1 MMPKCQRGRDN
12 LAYKDKSMN
21 EIIDNIVKKLNLDGK
36 IIGIL
41 QYGSSLQKEDLDEF
55 SDIDILIVIKD
66 EYFEEQSRGCITLS
80 NKQVEYF
87 IETEMEIYKDF
98 LDELDTFI
106 PINRN
111 RFLTG
116 KILRD
121 TDNKLVTLKERAY
134 KMNSMPYTRNES
146 NRYKEKCCQFFL

>member
-1 MMPKCQRGRDN
+1 MH
-12 LAYKDKSMN
+12 
-21 EIIDNIVKKLNLDGK
+21 IIIEDLVEKLDLEEK

-41 QYGSSLQKEDLDEF
+41 QYGSSLQTEDLDEF

-66 EYFEEQSRGCITLS
+66 EFFYEQSRGCITL
-80 NKQVEYF
+80 NNIKVEYF

-121 TDNKLVTLKERAY
+121 TDNKLVALKERAN
-134 KMNSMPYTRNES
+134 KMNSMPYSRHEL
-146 NRYKEKCCQFFL
+146 NRYKKKCS